1 MTNEWE
7 GICRRYAGRWRGS
20 VDGRTR
26 PTALWTTSRAPAP
39 INRAVTSHNEAE
51 TTCSTSGRMS
61 TPLANCSRYILLKL
75 SLKFCQQNY
84 QCVTVLLYDVFYRL
98 PCDYWLCLL
107 LDVYLSVSD
116 RVDVFFYFM
125 CGLSLCTVV
134 A

>member
-39 INRAVTSHNEAE
+39 INRAVTSHSEAE
-51 TTCSTSGRMS
+51 TICSTSGRMS
-61 TPLANCSRYILLKL
+61 TPLANCSRYILLKR
-75 SLKFCQQNY
+75 
-84 QCVTVLLYDVFYRL
+84 VTVLLYDVFYRL